1 MRIISG
7 LYKGRT
13 IKAPSSK
20 FTRPTTDRVRETL
33 FNILNN
39 YIDFENISVLDIYSG
54 SGALGIETL
63 SRGAEKVHFV
73 EKNFPVYNILK
84 GNIDSLGESI
94 NYKIFKMEAVSFSN
108 LSTHETYDL
117 ILADPPF
124 FKDDIHFVV
133 KNLINNSFL
142 AENGIIIVE
151 RSKQTL
157 EKDVNFFKKEPFKK
171 IGDTLLYW
179 FNQDDVIK

>member
-1 MRIISG
+1 MRIIAG
-7 LYKGRT
+7 IYKGRT

-39 YIDFENISVLDIYSG
+39 YIDFENIKVLDIYSG

-63 SRGAEKVHFV
+63 SRGAEEVHFV

-84 GNIDSLGESI
+84 GNIDLLGESVK
-94 NYKIFKMEAVSFSN
+94 YKIFKMEAVPFSN
-108 LSTHETYDL
+108 LSNHDVYDL

-124 FKDDIHFVV
+124 FKDDIHIVV

-142 AENGIIIVE
+142 SENGILIVE
-151 RSKQTL
+151 RSKQTQ
-157 EKDVNFFKKEPFKK
+157 ENDVAFFKKEPFKK

-179 FNQDDVIK
+179 FNQNDIIN